1 MSASPAHFNSNSHL
15 QTFSCRL
22 CVKKKFWSIFSP
34 WFTHYADRRSDFS
47 LGKGKC
53 TWNKAS
59 RKHSM
64 NVQGQTG
71 KSPQLSLFSQN
82 VSGTDIWLIC
92 TLTSDLPTFN
102 TMKTFEI
109 QVCFC
114 WLYIYLNHSIISAA
128 SISPW
133 RHFDCHTYYKCKHL
147 FPFGAAFIPVELK
160 LQGSSAPRQSLH
172 RQISSCTNSIL

>member
-1 MSASPAHFNSNSHL
+1 
-15 QTFSCRL
+15 
-22 CVKKKFWSIFSP
+22 
-34 WFTHYADRRSDFS
+34 
-47 LGKGKC
+47 
-53 TWNKAS
+53 
-59 RKHSM
+59 M

-114 WLYIYLNHSIISAA
+114 WLYIYLNHSIVSAA
-128 SISPW
+128 SISP
-133 RHFDCHTYYKCKHL
+133 
-147 FPFGAAFIPVELK
+147 
-160 LQGSSAPRQSLH
+160 
-172 RQISSCTNSIL
+172 